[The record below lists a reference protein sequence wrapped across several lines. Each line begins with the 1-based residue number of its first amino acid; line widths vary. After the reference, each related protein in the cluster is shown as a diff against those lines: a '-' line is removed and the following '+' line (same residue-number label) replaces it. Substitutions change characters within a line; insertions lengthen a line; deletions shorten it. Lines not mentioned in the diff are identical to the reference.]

1 MAFQFTPPVGRA
13 GLSQPG
19 RKFNGLRALR
29 AFVVRLFSALEKGPG
44 QPANLRQR
52 FRNGKFFG
60 WRTLWQ
66 GCFSALV
73 VCRVEFSVKNILP
86 TMFFVAQNH

>member
-1 MAFQFTPPVGRA
+1 MQKATAKTTEPNYAAACNWWSDLP
-13 GLSQPG
+13 
-19 RKFNGLRALR
+19 NIWT
-29 AFVVRLFSALEKGPG
+29 
-44 QPANLRQR
+44 QR